1 MVKTA
6 KLNSNIVKKNKYT
19 IVRKSKKSN
28 KINKSKI
35 PINIIKNSP
44 PVSSHFPYFVLAEN
58 TLKRDVVIL
67 PYTTSNKCWDN
78 KIIFYKSSGLSN
90 NTEDKTG
97 GTWFPI
103 LGMVNNENIEFI
115 NSRAKIIK
123 TNASG
128 KDEESDYI
136 LGYLMKMSLIY
147 QMKNRE
153 NKPTEETSSS
163 ATSELRDSDT
173 QQLLQRPKPLYY
185 SSNVNLFIKNYV
197 DTIEEESELIELFND
212 NFIIKLN
219 TYFSEE
225 NQVII
230 SIWWDENANLW
241 INRNHFKNY
250 VKKLPYYQDLCNQFN
265 DKKME
270 TMKMFSNNEPGK
282 NDKEFHEF
290 IIENNFPKNYPEDII
305 KCLLE
310 KNEFTHQTNVL
321 KIRAEKSRKFQI
333 KKSLSRI
340 KSKTN

>member
-6 KLNSNIVKKNKYT
+6 KLNSNIVKKNKPT
-19 IVRKSKKSN
+19 IARKSKKSR
-28 KINKSKI
+28 ISK
-35 PINIIKNSP
+35 NIIKHSSP
-44 PVSSHFPYFVLAEN
+44 PPPPPSHFPYFVLAEN
-58 TLKRDVVIL
+58 TLNRNIVIL
-67 PYTTSNKCWDN
+67 PYTTSNDCWDN

-103 LGMVNNENIEFI
+103 LGMVNNENREFI
-115 NSRAKIIK
+115 NSRAKNIK

-153 NKPTEETSSS
+153 NKPTELTLSS
-163 ATSELRDSDT
+163 ANSELRDSET
-173 QQLLQRPKPLYY
+173 QPLLQRPKPLYY

-212 NFIIKLN
+212 DFIIKLN
-219 TYFSEE
+219 TYFYEE
-225 NQVII
+225 NQVIM

-282 NDKEFHEF
+282 NDKEFHKF
-290 IIENNFPKNYPEDII
+290 IIKNNFPRNYPEDII

-310 KNEFTHQTNVL
+310 KTEFTQQTNVL
-321 KIRAEKSRKFQI
+321 KIRADKSRKFQI

-340 KSKTN
+340 KR